1 MIEFVFFLLVA
12 LFLASWV
19 WLVVSAWLE
28 LRFRF
33 VGFSLAWRL
42 ASIGSLLLVE
52 TAGHLFPWFPPFS
65 PNQQS

>member
-28 LRFRF
+28 LRSVRRILSGLA
-33 VGFSLAWRL
+33 VG
-42 ASIGSLLLVE
+42 GQLLF
-52 TAGHLFPWFPPFS
+52 TFG
-65 PNQQS
+65 

>member
-28 LRFRF
+28 LRSVRRILSGLA
-33 VGFSLAWRL
+33 VGEHW
-42 ASIGSLLLVE
+42 
-52 TAGHLFPWFPPFS
+52 LFTFG
-65 PNQQS
+65 